1 MLPLEQVLLFFL
13 PAMAA
18 NLMLFLTGHFYG
30 TSVVVPLD
38 LRGRVGGQRIIGEG
52 RGLTS
57 LPRALAAGM
66 LCGAFQGRLE
76 EAVVLALG
84 AQLGMVANSLLKRRM
99 NQRNLSRP
107 YNLQKMFF
115 QSLKTWIWIHCPRRS
130 LRN

>member
-84 AQLGMVANSLLKRRM
+84 AQLGMVANSLLK
-99 NQRNLSRP
+99 LLDTISGTA
-107 YNLQKMFF
+107 
-115 QSLKTWIWIHCPRRS
+115 S
-130 LRN
+130 